1 MGSIP
6 GSGRSHGGGHGN
18 PFQYSFLENL
28 MDRGAWKAAVHK
40 LTKSRTQLKRLG
52 MHEKY
57 FVILLDLQSV
67 CVSRSVVSNS
77 LQPPGLQP
85 TRLLCPC
92 DSPGR
97 VHCQNRNMPM
107 SYASHLS
114 SLLMVVPIYSPYAYR
129 LTLMVCKELSIVENE
144 GRTVSSQKD
153 IGNKIKTK
161 HQFLQIT

>member
-1 MGSIP
+1 MGKESALNAGDLRYMGSIP

-67 CVSRSVVSNS
+67 CVSRSVVSDS
-77 LQPPGLQP
+77 LQPHGL
-85 TRLLCPC
+85 
-92 DSPGR
+92 
-97 VHCQNRNMPM
+97 
-107 SYASHLS
+107 
-114 SLLMVVPIYSPYAYR
+114 
-129 LTLMVCKELSIVENE
+129 
-144 GRTVSSQKD
+144 
-153 IGNKIKTK
+153 
-161 HQFLQIT
+161 